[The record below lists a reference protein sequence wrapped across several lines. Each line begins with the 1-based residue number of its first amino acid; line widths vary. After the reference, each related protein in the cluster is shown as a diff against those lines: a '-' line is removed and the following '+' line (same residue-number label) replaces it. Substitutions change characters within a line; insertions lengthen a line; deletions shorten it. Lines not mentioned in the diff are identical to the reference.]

1 MHPSTLERALLKQ
14 RLGILGSVFAP
25 PASSLFPSV
34 LESPDLLGLLLG
46 PSREHFHQSC
56 LSVSLFQFDGESAY
70 VGMSDGNPE
79 LLSTS
84 QVGAQPPLGCCS

>member
-1 MHPSTLERALLKQ
+1 MKVEGAGGGEKQ
-14 RLGILGSVFAP
+14 SKKT
-25 PASSLFPSV
+25 
-34 LESPDLLGLLLG
+34 
-46 PSREHFHQSC
+46 SC

-84 QVGAQPPLGCCS
+84 QVGAQPPLGRWS